1 MDSEV
6 EKLQKILGIDK
17 KSKIVFNK
25 TNFSP
30 EKIGVRPVFDRMFT
44 NANFRSEIARINNDI
59 KSSFTNLMK
68 IGVQKEEIP
77 VLSASLFNN
86 LMVTID
92 RGNLELLKDDTAPEF
107 TRKELRKISE
117 TQNKIYKI
125 LFKIEEDLIDE
136 QDTSIKN
143 KDSNFNEFKK
153 LLDLYKKNIEKRLKE
168 IEKNQGSGNGN
179 GNGNDDGSSILDT
192 ILNTALGLGGAGGA
206 SWLFRN
212 VWNRIKNRTKIKA
225 MKERISKAEKVAK
238 ERAKRAKEAEKAKK
252 EAERQAKKQKT
263 EEAKQRAEEAKRKAD
278 AEKAKKVKSDQH
290 LEDLKNKQKELKTG
304 KPQSSGSK
312 VKPKAPKPPKPPKGT
327 SGIRK
332 VFAKM
337 AEKLGPFLKTAGKVA
352 GTVFAAIEV
361 FFVLPKSI
369 YDFWEFSNEHYKHF
383 GPLERFVYSAT
394 AGLTQWTEDFFMSI
408 PDIGKMISEMLD
420 TLISNWEEIDESD
433 NAFTQAFKPLMTFS
447 LVAIKAVVEKL
458 LVDLVTGIV
467 KIFKKVTGA
476 KTGDACGLEAVSIL
490 RENWSVVAEFVSN
503 LMPNDTTYELL
514 MGENK
519 ILADLQRK
527 GIYTWNVVGHSTLNR
542 FQFKHEIAEKLTTSE
557 INEILKHNDVD
568 DSTKTLLEGAL
579 KYKEEHHITD
589 EKVQSNYNNEYLDE
603 LLERLRGK
611 DTFGTYWHDF
621 IDSVRFQ
628 TEAFVLAS
636 GFIGIKFN
644 RKTKQITHLKT
655 GLSNNFG
662 DRETPGWFR
671 NKTITETMFA
681 LLFEKFKSKANWLGL
696 SQIDSIDEYLYF
708 TVFGSLISVHNQK
721 KKETFLNYDPNEV
734 LCTQILGYIDS
745 DYGYHPDKVN
755 PKDIIVK
762 ALIDGGARKKFVTIS
777 NKNLIFDK
785 TLTSSNSET
794 KEISSSLVDG
804 VLKSSLP
811 SHLAMTQSSYTD
823 DSGNSNNYE
832 SNSLGSENIPSYVPG
847 IGLQAN
853 TQSLSST
860 DVPEIPTLNTPSY
873 TGTDYTSIEAIKKAK
888 IFQRNGKWF
897 SDNPF
902 IDAVI
907 QIESKRNANARPW
920 SRAKQKYLSSAAGL
934 FQFIESTGKT
944 FGLNTLQDRLD
955 PMKSFEA
962 FKNYVFSNINSLRKN
977 GIPVT
982 PANVYLC
989 HQQGAG
995 GFCKIYN
1002 FITGKARSVSSE
1014 LVNNMAGN
1022 THGHKFTSP
1031 QAWYTNWA
1039 NDIAKLMGSS
1049 ANIPSLSQVP
1059 SYVPGSG
1066 TESASFSA
1074 DSSSSAPDMSGFSA
1088 PYSPEGYKEHLAESS
1103 SAGSIPSYVPSSQGS
1118 ETNTGSIPSYVP
1130 SSQGSETGMG
1140 NPMLNAMRYAKKHAK
1155 KKSSGYCARYVAN
1168 ALEYAGIK
1176 FQRQPSA
1183 YMYHTNGILKKAGFG
1198 LVSTSM
1204 SGYSP
1209 QPGDVCV
1216 IGRFNNHKHGHICIY
1231 DGKNWIS
1238 DFVQRTPSP
1247 YRDGPGPL
1255 YFYRYGGPD
1264 VAIDTQMEN
1273 YDSSESWSPVETPP
1287 QDQQDVTSDFGLNI
1301 SKPSVMEGAT
1311 EGIFSFAIEECF

>member
-77 VLSASLFNN
+77 VLSASMFNN
-86 LMVTID
+86 LMITID

-179 GNGNDDGSSILDT
+179 GNDDGGSILDT
-192 ILNTALGLGGAGGA
+192 ILNMALGIGGAGGA
-206 SWLFRN
+206 SWMFRN
-212 VWNRIKNRTKIKA
+212 IWNRIKNRTKIKA

-252 EAERQAKKQKT
+252 EAEKQAKKQKT
-263 EEAKQRAEEAKRKAD
+263 EEAKQRAEEAKKKAD

-304 KPQSSGSK
+304 KPQSSGAE

-383 GPLERFVYSAT
+383 GPLERFVYSAI

-408 PDIGKMISEMLD
+408 PDLGKMISEMLD

-433 NAFTQAFKPLMTFS
+433 NAFTQAFKPVMTFG

-527 GIYTWNVVGHSTLNR
+527 GIYTWNVMGHSTLNR
-542 FQFKHEIAEKLTTSE
+542 FQFKHEIAEKLTTAE

-568 DSTKTLLEGAL
+568 DSTKTMLEGAL

-603 LLERLRGK
+603 LLEHLRGK
-611 DTFGTYWHDF
+611 DLFGTYWHDF

-628 TEAFVLAS
+628 TEAFVLSS

-644 RKTKQITHLKT
+644 RKSKQITHLKT

-696 SQIDSIDEYLYF
+696 SQIDTIDEYLYF

-721 KKETFLNYDPNEV
+721 RKETFLNYDPNEV

-762 ALIDGGARKKFVTIS
+762 ALIDGGSKKKFVTIS

-823 DSGNSNNYE
+823 DSGNTNNYG
-832 SNSLGSENIPSYVPG
+832 SNSLGSESIPSYVPG

-1074 DSSSSAPDMSGFSA
+1074 DSSSSGPDMSGFSA
-1088 PYSPEGYKEHLAESS
+1088 PYSPEGYSEHLAESS

-1118 ETNTGSIPSYVP
+1118 ETNTG
-1130 SSQGSETGMG
+1130 MG

-1155 KKSSGYCARYVAN
+1155 NESSGYCARYVAN

-1247 YRDGPGPL
+1247 YRDGPGPM

-1264 VAIDTQMEN
+1264 VAIDTSMEN
-1273 YDSSESWSPVETPP
+1273 YDSSESWSPVETPS
-1287 QDQQDVTSDFGLNI
+1287 QDQQDVPGDFGFN
-1301 SKPSVMEGAT
+1301 SPKPAVMEGAT

>member
-86 LMVTID
+86 LMITID

-153 LLDLYKKNIEKRLKE
+153 LLDLYKKDIDKRLKE

-179 GNGNDDGSSILDT
+179 GNDDGGSILDT

-206 SWLFRN
+206 SWMFRN
-212 VWNRIKNRTKIKA
+212 IWNRIKNRTKIKA

-337 AEKLGPFLKTAGKVA
+337 AKKLGPFLKTAGKVA

-383 GPLERFVYSAT
+383 GPLERFVYSAV

-433 NAFTQAFKPLMTFS
+433 NAFTQAFKPIMTFG
-447 LVAIKAVVEKL
+447 LVSIKAVVEKL
-458 LVDLVTGIV
+458 LVDFVTGIV
-467 KIFKKVTGA
+467 KTFKKVTGA

-490 RENWSVVAEFVSN
+490 REHWSDVASLVSN

-611 DTFGTYWHDF
+611 DLFGTYWHDF

-662 DRETPGWFR
+662 DKETPGWFR

-721 KKETFLNYDPNEV
+721 KKESFLNYDPNEV

-762 ALIDGGARKKFVTIS
+762 ALIDGGAKKKFVTIS

-823 DSGNSNNYE
+823 DSGNSNNYG
-832 SNSLGSENIPSYVPG
+832 SNSLGSESIPSYVPG
-847 IGLQAN
+847 IGLQAD

-920 SRAKQKYLSSAAGL
+920 SKAKQKYLSSAAGL

-1022 THGHKFTSP
+1022 THGHKYTSP

-1074 DSSSSAPDMSGFSA
+1074 DSSSSGPDMSGFSA
-1088 PYSPEGYKEHLAESS
+1088 PYSPEGYSEHLAESS

-1118 ETNTGSIPSYVP
+1118 ETNTG
-1130 SSQGSETGMG
+1130 MG

-1155 KKSSGYCARYVAN
+1155 TESSGYCARYVAN

-1264 VAIDTQMEN
+1264 VAIDTSMEN
-1273 YDSSESWSPVETPP
+1273 YDSSESWSPVETPS
-1287 QDQQDVTSDFGLNI
+1287 QTQQEVPGDFGLNI

>member
-77 VLSASLFNN
+77 VLSASMFNN
-86 LMVTID
+86 LMITID

-153 LLDLYKKNIEKRLKE
+153 LLDLYKKDFEKRLKNL
-168 IEKNQGSGNGN
+168 EKNQGKGNGN
-179 GNGNDDGSSILDT
+179 GDGDDDGGSILDT
-192 ILNTALGLGGAGGA
+192 ILNTALGLGGSGGA
-206 SWLFRN
+206 SWMFRN
-212 VWNRIKNRTKIKA
+212 IWNRIKNRTKIKA

-252 EAERQAKKQKT
+252 EAEKQAKKQKT
-263 EEAKQRAEEAKRKAD
+263 EEAKQRAEEAKKKAD

-312 VKPKAPKPPKPPKGT
+312 IKPKAPKAPKGT

-337 AEKLGPFLKTAGKVA
+337 AKKLGPFLRTVGKVA
-352 GTVFAAIEV
+352 GTVLAAIEV
-361 FFVLPKSI
+361 FFFLPKSI

-383 GPLERFVYSAT
+383 GTLERFVYSAV

-420 TLISNWEEIDESD
+420 TLISNWEEIDEGD
-433 NAFTQAFKPLMTFS
+433 NAFTQAFKPVMTFG

-458 LVDLVTGIV
+458 LVDLVTGVV

-490 RENWSVVAEFVSN
+490 REHWSDVASLVSN

-603 LLERLRGK
+603 LLEHLRGK
-611 DTFGTYWHDF
+611 DLFGTYWHDF

-628 TEAFVLAS
+628 TEAFVLSS

-696 SQIDSIDEYLYF
+696 SQIDTVDEYLYF

-721 KKETFLNYDPNEV
+721 RKETFLNYDPNEV

-832 SNSLGSENIPSYVPG
+832 SNSLGSESIPSYVPG

-920 SRAKQKYLSSAAGL
+920 SKAKQKYLSSAAGL
-934 FQFIESTGKT
+934 FHFIESTGKT
-944 FGLNTLQDRLD
+944 FGLRTLQDRLD

-1066 TESASFSA
+1066 TSESTNFNA
-1074 DSSSSAPDMSGFSA
+1074 DTSSSVPDMSGFSA
-1088 PYSPEGYKEHLAESS
+1088 PYSPEGYREHLAESS
-1103 SAGSIPSYVPSSQGS
+1103 NAGSIPSYVPSSQGS
-1118 ETNTGSIPSYVP
+1118 ETNTG
-1130 SSQGSETGMG
+1130 MG

-1155 KKSSGYCARYVAN
+1155 TESSGYCARYVAN

-1183 YMYHTNGILKKAGFG
+1183 YMYHSNGILKKAGFG

-1273 YDSSESWSPVETPP
+1273 YDSSESWSPVETPS
-1287 QDQQDVTSDFGLNI
+1287 QDQQDVISDFGLNI

>member
-1 MDSEV
+1 MDSEA
-6 EKLQKILGIDK
+6 EKLQKILGIDN

-107 TRKELRKISE
+107 TRKELKKISE

-153 LLDLYKKNIEKRLKE
+153 LLDLYKKDFDKRLKD
-168 IEKNQGSGNGN
+168 IEKNQGSGS
-179 GNGNDDGSSILDT
+179 GNGNDDDSSILDT
-192 ILNTALGLGGAGGA
+192 ILNMALGLGGSGGA
-206 SWLFRN
+206 SWMFRN
-212 VWNRIKNRTKIKA
+212 IWNRIKNRTQIKLT
-225 MKERISKAEKVAK
+225 KERISKAEKIAK

-252 EAERQAKKQKT
+252 EAEKQAKKQKT
-263 EEAKQRAEEAKRKAD
+263 EEAKRKAEEAKKKAD
-278 AEKAKKVKSDQH
+278 AEKAKKIKSDQH

-312 VKPKAPKPPKPPKGT
+312 VKPKAPKVPKGEG
-327 SGIRK
+327 GIRR
-332 VFAKM
+332 VFAKI
-337 AEKLGPFLKTAGKVA
+337 AKKLGPFLKTAGKVA
-352 GTVFAAIEV
+352 GTALAAIEV
-361 FFVLPKSI
+361 FFFLPKSI

-383 GPLERFVYSAT
+383 RILERFVYSAV

-420 TLISNWEEIDESD
+420 TLISNWEEIEEGD
-433 NAFTQAFKPLMTFS
+433 NAFMQAFKPVITFG
-447 LVAIKAVVEKL
+447 LVAIKAVIEKL
-458 LVDLVTGIV
+458 LVDLVTGVV
-467 KIFKKVTGA
+467 KIFKTVTGA

-490 RENWSVVAEFVSN
+490 RENWSVVASFVSN
-503 LMPNDTTYELL
+503 LTPNDTTYELL

-589 EKVQSNYNNEYLDE
+589 EKVQSNYNNEYLDG
-603 LLERLRGK
+603 LLEHLRGK
-611 DTFGTYWHDF
+611 DLFGTYWHDF

-644 RKTKQITHLKT
+644 RKSKQITHLKT

-671 NKTITETMFA
+671 NETMAETMFA

-696 SQIDSIDEYLYF
+696 SQIASIDEYLYF

-721 KKETFLNYDPNEV
+721 RKESFLNYDKNEV

-745 DYGYHPDKVN
+745 DYNFHPDKVN

-762 ALIDGGARKKFVTIS
+762 ALIDGGSKKKFVTIS

-794 KEISSSLVDG
+794 KELSSSLVDG

-823 DSGNSNNYE
+823 DSGNTKNYG
-832 SNSLGSENIPSYVPG
+832 SNSLGSESIPSYVPG

-873 TGTDYTSIEAIKKAK
+873 TGTDYTSIEAIKKAR
-888 IFQRNGKWF
+888 IFQRNGKWY

-907 QIESKRNANARPW
+907 QIESRRNANAK
-920 SRAKQKYLSSAAGL
+920 AKTSSASGL
-934 FQFIESTGKT
+934 FQFIKSTGEA
-944 FGLNTLQDRLD
+944 FGLRTLQDRLD

-1002 FITGKARSVSSE
+1002 FITGKGSSVSSN

-1022 THGHKFTSP
+1022 THGHRFTNP
-1031 QAWYTNWA
+1031 QAWYTHWA

-1059 SYVPGSG
+1059 SYVPGS
-1066 TESASFSA
+1066 TNFNV
-1074 DSSSSAPDMSGFSA
+1074 DSSSPSADIPEMTGYSAPSS
-1088 PYSPEGYKEHLAESS
+1088 EGYSVNT
-1103 SAGSIPSYVPSSQGS
+1103 GSTGNIPSYIPGSQGS
-1118 ETNTGSIPSYVP
+1118 QSSETNS
-1130 SSQGSETGMG
+1130 GMG
-1140 NPMLNAMRYAKKHAK
+1140 NPMLNAMRYARQHAK
-1155 KKSSGYCARYVAN
+1155 SKSSGYCARFVAN

-1183 YMYHTNGILKKAGFG
+1183 YMYHSNGILKKAGFG

-1216 IGRFNNHKHGHICIY
+1216 VGRFNNHKHGHICIY

-1238 DFVQRTPSP
+1238 DFIQRNPSP
-1247 YRDGPGPL
+1247 YSDGPGPL

-1273 YDSSESWSPVETPP
+1273 YDSSESWSPVETPS
-1287 QDQQDVTSDFGLNI
+1287 QTQQDVLSDFGLSI
-1301 SKPSVMEGAT
+1301 SKPSVMEGST

>member
-30 EKIGVRPVFDRMFT
+30 EKIGVKPVFDRMFT

-107 TRKELRKISE
+107 TRKELKKISE

-143 KDSNFNEFKK
+143 RDSNFNEFKK
-153 LLDLYKKNIEKRLKE
+153 LLDLYKKDFEKRLKDL
-168 IEKNQGSGNGN
+168 EKNQGK
-179 GNGNDDGSSILDT
+179 GNGNDDSSILDT
-192 ILNTALGLGGAGGA
+192 ILNMALGIGGAGGA
-206 SWLFRN
+206 SWMFRN
-212 VWNRIKNRTKIKA
+212 IWNRIKNRTQIKA
-225 MKERISKAEKVAK
+225 MKERISKAEKIAK
-238 ERAKRAKEAEKAKK
+238 ERAKRAK

-263 EEAKQRAEEAKRKAD
+263 EEAKQKAQEAKKKAD

-312 VKPKAPKPPKPPKGT
+312 IKPKAPKAPKGT

-337 AEKLGPFLKTAGKVA
+337 AKKLGPFLRTVGKVA
-352 GTVFAAIEV
+352 GTVLAAIEV
-361 FFVLPKSI
+361 FFFLPKSI
-369 YDFWEFSNEHYKHF
+369 YDFWGFSNEHYKHF
-383 GPLERFVYSAT
+383 GPLERFVYSAV

-420 TLISNWEEIDESD
+420 TLISHWEEIDEGDSS
-433 NAFTQAFKPLMTFS
+433 FIQAFKPIMTFG
-447 LVAIKAVVEKL
+447 LVSIKAVVEKL

-467 KIFKKVTGA
+467 KTFKKVTGA
-476 KTGDACGLEAVSIL
+476 KTGDACGLEAVNIL
-490 RENWSVVAEFVSN
+490 REHWSDVASLVSN
-503 LMPNDTTYELL
+503 LAPNDTTYELL
-514 MGENK
+514 LGENK
-519 ILADLQRK
+519 ILSDLQRK

-589 EKVQSNYNNEYLDE
+589 EKVQSNYNNEYLDD
-603 LLERLRGK
+603 LLEHLRGK
-611 DTFGTYWHDF
+611 DLFGTYWHDF

-662 DRETPGWFR
+662 DKETPGWFR

-762 ALIDGGARKKFVTIS
+762 ALIDGGAKKKFVTIS

-873 TGTDYTSIEAIKKAK
+873 TGTDYTSIEAIKKAR

-920 SRAKQKYLSSAAGL
+920 SKAKQKYLSSAAGL

-944 FGLNTLQDRLD
+944 FGLRTLQDRLD

-1066 TESASFSA
+1066 TENTSFNA
-1074 DSSSSAPDMSGFSA
+1074 DTSSSVPDMSGFSA
-1088 PYSPEGYKEHLAESS
+1088 PYSPEGYSEHLAESS

-1118 ETNTGSIPSYVP
+1118 ETNTG
-1130 SSQGSETGMG
+1130 MG

-1155 KKSSGYCARYVAN
+1155 TESSGYCARYVAN

-1247 YRDGPGPL
+1247 YRDGPGPM

-1264 VAIDTQMEN
+1264 VAIDTSMEN
-1273 YDSSESWSPVETPP
+1273 YDSSESWSPVETPS
-1287 QDQQDVTSDFGLNI
+1287 QDQQDVPGDFGFN
-1301 SKPSVMEGAT
+1301 SPKPSVMEGAT

>member
-77 VLSASLFNN
+77 VLSASMFNN
-86 LMVTID
+86 LMITID

-179 GNGNDDGSSILDT
+179 GNDDGGSILDT
-192 ILNTALGLGGAGGA
+192 ILNMALGIGGAGGA
-206 SWLFRN
+206 SWMFRN
-212 VWNRIKNRTKIKA
+212 IWNRIKNRTKIKA

-252 EAERQAKKQKT
+252 EAEKQAKKQKT
-263 EEAKQRAEEAKRKAD
+263 EEAKQRAEEAKKKAD

-312 VKPKAPKPPKPPKGT
+312 IKPKAPKAPKGT

-369 YDFWEFSNEHYKHF
+369 YDFWEFSNENYKHF
-383 GPLERFVYSAT
+383 GVLERFVYSAV

-408 PDIGKMISEMLD
+408 PDLGKMISEMLD

-433 NAFTQAFKPLMTFS
+433 NAFTQAFKPVMTFG

-527 GIYTWNVVGHSTLNR
+527 GIYTWNVMGHSTLNR
-542 FQFKHEIAEKLTTSE
+542 FQFKHEIAEKLTTAE

-568 DSTKTLLEGAL
+568 DSTKTMLEGAL

-603 LLERLRGK
+603 LLEHLRGK
-611 DTFGTYWHDF
+611 DLFGTYWHDF

-628 TEAFVLAS
+628 TEAFVLSS

-644 RKTKQITHLKT
+644 RKSKQITHLKT

-721 KKETFLNYDPNEV
+721 RKETFLNYDPNEV

-762 ALIDGGARKKFVTIS
+762 ALIDGGAKKKFVTIS

-832 SNSLGSENIPSYVPG
+832 SNSLGSESIPSYVPG

-920 SRAKQKYLSSAAGL
+920 SKAKQKYLSSAAGL

-944 FGLNTLQDRLD
+944 FGLRTLQDRLD

-1014 LVNNMAGN
+1014 LVDNMAGN
-1022 THGHKFTSP
+1022 THGHKYTSP

-1074 DSSSSAPDMSGFSA
+1074 DTSSSVPDMSGFSA
-1088 PYSPEGYKEHLAESS
+1088 PYSPEGYREHLAESS
-1103 SAGSIPSYVPSSQGS
+1103 SASNIPSYVPSSQGS
-1118 ETNTGSIPSYVP
+1118 ETN
-1130 SSQGSETGMG
+1130 TGMG

-1155 KKSSGYCARYVAN
+1155 TESSGYCARYVAN

-1247 YRDGPGPL
+1247 YRDGPGPM

-1273 YDSSESWSPVETPP
+1273 YDSSESWSPVETPS
-1287 QDQQDVTSDFGLNI
+1287 QDQQDVISDFGLNI

>member
-153 LLDLYKKNIEKRLKE
+153 LLDLYKKDFEKRLKE

-179 GNGNDDGSSILDT
+179 GNDDGGSILDT
-192 ILNTALGLGGAGGA
+192 ILNMALGLGGSGGA
-206 SWLFRN
+206 SWMFRN
-212 VWNRIKNRTKIKA
+212 IWNRIKNRTQIKA
-225 MKERISKAEKVAK
+225 MKEKISKAEKIAK

-263 EEAKQRAEEAKRKAD
+263 EEAKQRAEEAKKKAD

-312 VKPKAPKPPKPPKGT
+312 VKPKTPKPPKGE

-332 VFAKM
+332 IFAKI
-337 AEKLGPFLKTAGKVA
+337 AKKLGPFLKTAGKIA
-352 GTVFAAIEV
+352 GTALAAIEV
-361 FFVLPKSI
+361 FFFLPKNI
-369 YDFWEFSNEHYKHF
+369 YDFWEFSNEHYKQF
-383 GPLERFVYSAT
+383 GILERFVYSAV

-408 PDIGKMISEMLD
+408 PDLGKMISEMLD
-420 TLISNWEEIDESD
+420 TLISNWEEIDEGD
-433 NAFTQAFKPLMTFS
+433 NAFIQAFKPVMTFG

-467 KIFKKVTGA
+467 KAFKIVTGA

-589 EKVQSNYNNEYLDE
+589 EKVQSNYNNEYLDN
-603 LLERLRGK
+603 LLEHLRGK
-611 DTFGTYWHDF
+611 DLFGTYWHDF

-671 NKTITETMFA
+671 NETISETMFA

-696 SQIDSIDEYLYF
+696 SQIASIDEYLYF

-762 ALIDGGARKKFVTIS
+762 ALIDGGSKKRFVTIS

-832 SNSLGSENIPSYVPG
+832 SNSLGSEDSVPSYVPG
-847 IGLQAN
+847 FGLKAN

-934 FQFIESTGKT
+934 FQFIESTGEA
-944 FGLNTLQDRLD
+944 FGLRTLQDRLD

-995 GFCKIYN
+995 GFCRIYN

-1066 TESASFSA
+1066 TESTSFNA
-1074 DSSSSAPDMSGFSA
+1074 DTSGPVPDMSGFSA
-1088 PYSPEGYKEHLAESS
+1088 PYSPEGYREHLADTGSS
-1103 SAGSIPSYVPSSQGS
+1103 SSTS
-1118 ETNTGSIPSYVP
+1118 NIPSYVP

-1140 NPMLNAMRYAKKHAK
+1140 NPMLNAMRYARQHAK
-1155 KKSSGYCARYVAN
+1155 SKSSGYCARFVAN
-1168 ALEYAGIK
+1168 ALQYAGIK

-1183 YMYHTNGILKKAGFG
+1183 YMYHSNGILKKAGFG
-1198 LVSTSM
+1198 LVSTSL

-1216 IGRFNNHKHGHICIY
+1216 VGRFNNHKHGHICIY
-1231 DGKNWIS
+1231 DGRNWIS
-1238 DFVQRTPSP
+1238 DFVQRNPSP
-1247 YRDGPGPL
+1247 YSDGPGPL

-1264 VAIDTQMEN
+1264 VAIDTSMEN
-1273 YDSSESWSPVETPP
+1273 YDSSESWSPVETPS
-1287 QDQQDVTSDFGLNI
+1287 QDQQDVLGDFGLNI

>member
-153 LLDLYKKNIEKRLKE
+153 LLDLYKKDFDKRLKE

-179 GNGNDDGSSILDT
+179 GNDDGGSILDT
-192 ILNTALGLGGAGGA
+192 ILNTALGFGGAGGA
-206 SWLFRN
+206 SWMFRN
-212 VWNRIKNRTKIKA
+212 IWNRIKNRTKIKA

-263 EEAKQRAEEAKRKAD
+263 EEAKQRAEEAKKKAD

-312 VKPKAPKPPKPPKGT
+312 VKPKAPKAPKGT

-337 AEKLGPFLKTAGKVA
+337 AKKLGPFLKTAGKVA

-383 GPLERFVYSAT
+383 GILERFVYSAV

-420 TLISNWEEIDESD
+420 TLISNWEEIDEGD
-433 NAFTQAFKPLMTFS
+433 NAFIQAFKPVMTFG
-447 LVAIKAVVEKL
+447 LAAIKAVIEKL
-458 LVDLVTGIV
+458 LVDLVTGVV

-568 DSTKTLLEGAL
+568 DSTKTMLEGAL

-589 EKVQSNYNNEYLDE
+589 EKVQSNYNNEYLDD
-603 LLERLRGK
+603 LLEHLRGK
-611 DTFGTYWHDF
+611 DSFGTYWHDF

-721 KKETFLNYDPNEV
+721 RKETFLNYDPNEV

-762 ALIDGGARKKFVTIS
+762 ALIDGGAKKKFVTIS

-823 DSGNSNNYE
+823 DSGNSNNYG

-847 IGLQAN
+847 FGLQAN
-853 TQSLSST
+853 TQSLSGT

-873 TGTDYTSIEAIKKAK
+873 SGTDYTSIEAIKKAK

-907 QIESKRNANARPW
+907 QIESKRNANAK
-920 SRAKQKYLSSAAGL
+920 AKTSSASGL

-944 FGLNTLQDRLD
+944 FGLRTLQDRLD

-977 GIPVT
+977 GVPVT

-1002 FITGKARSVSSE
+1002 FITGKAKSVSQK
-1014 LVNNMAGN
+1014 LIGTMAGN

-1039 NDIAKLMGSS
+1039 NDIAKLMGTS

-1066 TESASFSA
+1066 TSESTNFSA
-1074 DSSSSAPDMSGFSA
+1074 DTSSSNVPDMSGFSA
-1088 PYSPEGYKEHLAESS
+1088 PSTEGYSVNTG

-1118 ETNTGSIPSYVP
+1118 ETNSGI
-1130 SSQGSETGMG
+1130 G
-1140 NPMLNAMRYAKKHAK
+1140 NPMLNAMRYARKHAK
-1155 KKSSGYCARYVAN
+1155 TKSSGYCARYVAN

-1264 VAIDTQMEN
+1264 VAIDTSMEN
-1273 YDSSESWSPVETPP
+1273 YDSSESWSPVETPS
-1287 QDQQDVTSDFGLNI
+1287 QTQQDVISDFGLDI

-1311 EGIFSFAIEECF
+1311 EGIFSFAIEECL

>member
-77 VLSASLFNN
+77 VLSASMFNN

-153 LLDLYKKNIEKRLKE
+153 LLDLYKKDFEKRLKE
-168 IEKNQGSGNGN
+168 IEKNQGNGSGNG
-179 GNGNDDGSSILDT
+179 DDDDSSILDT
-192 ILNTALGLGGAGGA
+192 ILNMALGLGGSGGA
-206 SWLFRN
+206 SWMFRN
-212 VWNRIKNRTKIKA
+212 IWNRIKNRTQIKA

-252 EAERQAKKQKT
+252 EAEKEAKKQKT
-263 EEAKQRAEEAKRKAD
+263 EEAKRKAEEARKKAD
-278 AEKAKKVKSDQH
+278 AEKAKKVKADQH
-290 LEDLKNKQKELKTG
+290 LEDLKNKQTELKTG

-312 VKPKAPKPPKPPKGT
+312 VRPKAPKPPKGE

-332 VFAKM
+332 IFAKI
-337 AEKLGPFLKTAGKVA
+337 AKKLGPFLKTAGKVA
-352 GTVFAAIEV
+352 GTALAAIEV
-361 FFVLPKSI
+361 FFFLPKNI
-369 YDFWEFSNEHYKHF
+369 YDFWEFSNEHYKQF
-383 GPLERFVYSAT
+383 GILERFVYSVIS
-394 AGLTQWTEDFFMSI
+394 GLTQWTEDFFMSI
-408 PDIGKMISEMLD
+408 PDLGKMIGEMLD
-420 TLISNWEEIDESD
+420 TLISNWEDVSAD
-433 NAFTQAFKPLMTFS
+433 NAFIQAFKPVITFG

-458 LVDLVTGIV
+458 LVDLVTGVV

-490 RENWSVVAEFVSN
+490 RENWSVVASFVSN
-503 LMPNDTTYELL
+503 LTPNDTTYELL

-589 EKVQSNYNNEYLDE
+589 EKVQSNYNNEYLDN
-603 LLERLRGK
+603 LLEHLRGK
-611 DTFGTYWHDF
+611 DLFGTYWHDF

-628 TEAFVLAS
+628 TEAFVLSS

-662 DRETPGWFR
+662 DRDTPGWFR
-671 NKTITETMFA
+671 NETISETMFA

-696 SQIDSIDEYLYF
+696 SQIASIDEYLYF

-721 KKETFLNYDPNEV
+721 RKETFLNYDPNEV

-762 ALIDGGARKKFVTIS
+762 ALIDSGAKKKFVTIS

-823 DSGNSNNYE
+823 DSGNTKTFE
-832 SNSLGSENIPSYVPG
+832 SNSLGSESIPSYVPG

-873 TGTDYTSIEAIKKAK
+873 TGTDYTSIEAIKSAR

-907 QIESKRNANARPW
+907 QIESMRNA
-920 SRAKQKYLSSAAGL
+920 RAKAKTSSASGL
-934 FQFIESTGKT
+934 FQFTTGTAKDYHLKNP
-944 FGLNTLQDRLD
+944 FD
-955 PMKSFEA
+955 PYQSLEA

-977 GIPVT
+977 GVPVT

-995 GFCKIYN
+995 GFCRIYN
-1002 FITGKARSVSSE
+1002 FITGKGGSVSSK
-1014 LVNNMAGN
+1014 LINNMAGN

-1059 SYVPGSG
+1059 SYVPG
-1066 TESASFSA
+1066 TENTASFSA
-1074 DSSSSAPDMSGFSA
+1074 DMSGTSV
-1088 PYSPEGYKEHLAESS
+1088 PYSPEGYKEHLADTG
-1103 SAGSIPSYVPSSQGS
+1103 SASNIPSYVPNSQS
-1118 ETNTGSIPSYVP
+1118 
-1130 SSQGSETGMG
+1130 SETGMG
-1140 NPMLNAMRYAKKHAK
+1140 NPMLNAMTFARQHAK

-1183 YMYHTNGILKKAGFG
+1183 YMYHSNGILKKAGFG

-1216 IGRFNNHKHGHICIY
+1216 VGRFNNHKHGHICIY
-1231 DGKNWIS
+1231 DGRNWIS

-1247 YRDGPGPL
+1247 YSDGPGPL

-1273 YDSSESWSPVETPP
+1273 YDSSESWSPVETPS
-1287 QDQQDVTSDFGLNI
+1287 QDQQDVISDFGLNI

>member
-77 VLSASLFNN
+77 VLSASMFNN
-86 LMVTID
+86 LMITID

-179 GNGNDDGSSILDT
+179 GNDDGGSILDT
-192 ILNTALGLGGAGGA
+192 ILNTALSLGGAGGA
-206 SWLFRN
+206 SWMFRN
-212 VWNRIKNRTKIKA
+212 IWNRIKNRKQIKA

-263 EEAKQRAEEAKRKAD
+263 EEAKQRAEEAKKKAD

-312 VKPKAPKPPKPPKGT
+312 IKPKAPKAPKGT

-383 GPLERFVYSAT
+383 GPLERFVYSAI

-408 PDIGKMISEMLD
+408 PDLGKMISEMLD

-542 FQFKHEIAEKLTTSE
+542 FQFKHEIAEKLTTAE

-568 DSTKTLLEGAL
+568 DSTKTMLEGAL

-603 LLERLRGK
+603 LLEHLRGK
-611 DTFGTYWHDF
+611 DLFGTYWHDF

-628 TEAFVLAS
+628 TEAFVLSS

-644 RKTKQITHLKT
+644 RKSKQITHLKT

-696 SQIDSIDEYLYF
+696 SQIDTIDEYLYF

-721 KKETFLNYDPNEV
+721 RKETFLNYDPNEV

-762 ALIDGGARKKFVTIS
+762 ALIDGGSKKKFVTIS

-785 TLTSSNSET
+785 TLTSRNSET

-823 DSGNSNNYE
+823 DSGNTNNYG
-832 SNSLGSENIPSYVPG
+832 SNSLGSESIPSYVPG

-1066 TESASFSA
+1066 TSESTNFNA
-1074 DSSSSAPDMSGFSA
+1074 DTSSSVPDMSGFSA
-1088 PYSPEGYKEHLAESS
+1088 PYSPEGYREHLAESS

-1118 ETNTGSIPSYVP
+1118 ETNTG
-1130 SSQGSETGMG
+1130 MG

-1155 KKSSGYCARYVAN
+1155 TESSGYCARYVAN

-1247 YRDGPGPL
+1247 YRDGPGPM

-1264 VAIDTQMEN
+1264 VAIDTSMEN
-1273 YDSSESWSPVETPP
+1273 YDSSESWSPVETPS
-1287 QDQQDVTSDFGLNI
+1287 QDQQDVPGDFGFN
-1301 SKPSVMEGAT
+1301 SPKPAVMEGAT

>member
-6 EKLQKILGIDK
+6 EKLQKILGIDN
-17 KSKIVFNK
+17 KSKIVFKK

-30 EKIGVRPVFDRMFT
+30 EKIGVKPVFDRMFT

-153 LLDLYKKNIEKRLKE
+153 LLDLYKKDFDKRLKE
-168 IEKNQGSGNGN
+168 IEKNQGSGG
-179 GNGNDDGSSILDT
+179 GSGTGDDSSILDT
-192 ILNTALGLGGAGGA
+192 ILNMALGLGGSGGA
-206 SWLFRN
+206 SWMFRN
-212 VWNRIKNRTKIKA
+212 IWNRIKNRTQIKA
-225 MKERISKAEKVAK
+225 MKERISKAENIAK
-238 ERAKRAKEAEKAKK
+238 ERAKRAKDAEKAKK
-252 EAERQAKKQKT
+252 EAEKQAKKQKT
-263 EEAKQRAEEAKRKAD
+263 EEAKKKAEEAKKKAD

-312 VKPKAPKPPKPPKGT
+312 VNPKAPKVPKEAK
-327 SGIRK
+327 GIRK
-332 VFAKM
+332 VFAKI
-337 AEKLGPFLKTAGKVA
+337 AKKLGPFLKTAGKVA

-361 FFVLPKSI
+361 FFFLPKNI
-369 YDFWEFSNEHYKHF
+369 YDFWNFSNEHYKHF
-383 GPLERFVYSAT
+383 GILERFVYSAI

-420 TLISNWEEIDESD
+420 TLISNWEEIDEGD
-433 NAFTQAFKPLMTFS
+433 NAFIQAFKPVMTFG
-447 LVAIKAVVEKL
+447 LVAIKEVVEKL

-467 KIFKKVTGA
+467 NVFKIVTGA
-476 KTGDACGLEAVSIL
+476 KTGDACGIEAVNIL
-490 RENWSVVAEFVSN
+490 RAHWADVASFVSN
-503 LMPNDTTYELL
+503 LTPNDTTYELI
-514 MGENK
+514 MGENR

-579 KYKEEHHITD
+579 KYKEEHNITD
-589 EKVQSNYNNEYLDE
+589 EKVQSNYNNEYLDN
-603 LLERLRGK
+603 LLEHLRGK
-611 DTFGTYWHDF
+611 DLFGTYWHDF

-628 TEAFVLAS
+628 TEAFVLSS

-644 RKTKQITHLKT
+644 RKSKQITHLKT

-671 NKTITETMFA
+671 SGTISETMFA

-696 SQIDSIDEYLYF
+696 SQIASIDEYLYF

-721 KKETFLNYDPNEV
+721 RNETFLNYDKNEV

-745 DYGYHPDKVN
+745 DYNFHPDKVN

-762 ALIDGGARKKFVTIS
+762 ALIEGGTKKKFVTIS

-785 TLTSSNSET
+785 TLTSRNPET

-804 VLKSSLP
+804 VLKSSIP

-823 DSGNSNNYE
+823 DSGTTKNYG
-832 SNSLGSENIPSYVPG
+832 SDSFGSEGSVSSYVPG
-847 IGLQAN
+847 FGLKAN
-853 TQSLSST
+853 TQSLSGT
-860 DVPEIPTLNTPSY
+860 DVPEIPTLNTPY
-873 TGTDYTSIEAIKKAK
+873 TGTDYTSIEAIKKAR
-888 IFQRNGKWF
+888 IFQRNGKWY

-907 QIESKRNANARPW
+907 QIESMRNANAR
-920 SRAKQKYLSSAAGL
+920 AKSSSASGL

-944 FGLNTLQDRLD
+944 FGLRTLQDRLD

-962 FKNYVFSNINSLRKN
+962 FKNYVFSNINVLRKN

-989 HQQGAG
+989 HQQGSG

-1002 FITGKARSVSSE
+1002 YITGKAKSISSG
-1014 LVNNMAGN
+1014 LVDTMAGN

-1039 NDIAKLMGSS
+1039 NDISKLMGTS

-1059 SYVPGSG
+1059 SYASGSG
-1066 TESASFSA
+1066 TSESASFSA
-1074 DSSSSAPDMSGFSA
+1074 DSSSSVPDMSGFSA
-1088 PYSPEGYKEHLAESS
+1088 PYSPEGYREHLVDT
-1103 SAGSIPSYVPSSQGS
+1103 GSTGNIPPYIPGSQSS
-1118 ETNTGSIPSYVP
+1118 ETNS
-1130 SSQGSETGMG
+1130 GMG
-1140 NPMLNAMRYAKKHAK
+1140 NPMLNAMRYARKHAK
-1155 KKSSGYCARYVAN
+1155 SKSSGYCARFVAN

-1176 FQRQPSA
+1176 FQRQGSA
-1183 YMYHTNGILKKAGFG
+1183 YMYHSNGILKKAGFG

-1216 IGRFNNHKHGHICIY
+1216 VGRFNNHTHGHICIY
-1231 DGKNWIS
+1231 DGRNWIS
-1238 DFVQRTPSP
+1238 DFVQRNPSP
-1247 YRDGPGPL
+1247 YSDGPGPL

-1264 VAIDTQMEN
+1264 VAIDTSMEN
-1273 YDSSESWSPVETPP
+1273 YDSSESWSPVEIPP
-1287 QDQQDVTSDFGLNI
+1287 QPQEESLSDFGLDI

-1311 EGIFSFAIEECF
+1311 EGIFSFAIEECL

>member
-30 EKIGVRPVFDRMFT
+30 EKIGVKPVFDRMFT

-153 LLDLYKKNIEKRLKE
+153 LLDLYKKDFEKRLKE
-168 IEKNQGSGNGN
+168 IERNQGSGNGN
-179 GNGNDDGSSILDT
+179 GNGNDDGSILDT
-192 ILNTALGLGGAGGA
+192 ILNIALGLGGSGGA
-206 SWLFRN
+206 SWMFRN
-212 VWNRIKNRTKIKA
+212 VWNRIKNRTQIKA
-225 MKERISKAEKVAK
+225 MKEKISKAEKIAK

-263 EEAKQRAEEAKRKAD
+263 EEAKKKAEEAKKKAD

-312 VKPKAPKPPKPPKGT
+312 VKPKAPKPPKGE

-332 VFAKM
+332 IFAKI
-337 AEKLGPFLKTAGKVA
+337 AKKLGPFLKTAGKLA
-352 GTVFAAIEV
+352 GTALAAIEV
-361 FFVLPKSI
+361 FFFLPKNI
-369 YDFWEFSNEHYKHF
+369 YDFWGFSNEHYKQF
-383 GPLERFVYSAT
+383 GILERFVYSVV

-408 PDIGKMISEMLD
+408 PDLGKMISELLD
-420 TLISNWEEIDESD
+420 TLISNWEEIDDGD
-433 NAFTQAFKPLMTFS
+433 NAFIQAFKPVMTFG

-467 KIFKKVTGA
+467 KAFKIVTGA
-476 KTGDACGLEAVSIL
+476 KTGDACGLEAVNIL
-490 RENWSVVAEFVSN
+490 RAHWSDVASFVSN
-503 LMPNDTTYELL
+503 LVPNDTTWELL

-557 INEILKHNDVD
+557 INEILKHDDVD

-589 EKVQSNYNNEYLDE
+589 EKVQSNYNNEYLDN

-611 DTFGTYWHDF
+611 DLFGTYWHDF

-628 TEAFVLAS
+628 TEAFVLSS

-655 GLSNNFG
+655 GTNNFG
-662 DRETPGWFR
+662 GRETPGWFR
-671 NKTITETMFA
+671 NETISETMFA

-696 SQIDSIDEYLYF
+696 SQIASIDEYLYF

-762 ALIDGGARKKFVTIS
+762 ALIDGGTKKKFVTIS

-823 DSGNSNNYE
+823 DSGNSNNYG

-873 TGTDYTSIEAIKKAK
+873 TGTDYTSIEAIKKAR
-888 IFQRNGKWF
+888 IFQRNGKWY

-907 QIESKRNANARPW
+907 QIESRRNANAK
-920 SRAKQKYLSSAAGL
+920 AKTSSASGL
-934 FQFIESTGKT
+934 FQFIRSTGEA
-944 FGLNTLQDRLD
+944 FGLRTLQDRLD

-977 GIPVT
+977 GIPVN
-982 PANVYLC
+982 PVNVYLC
-989 HQQGAG
+989 HQQGSG

-1002 FITGKARSVSSE
+1002 FITGKAKSVSQN
-1014 LVNNMAGN
+1014 LIGTMAGN

-1066 TESASFSA
+1066 TESTSFNA
-1074 DSSSSAPDMSGFSA
+1074 DTSSSAPDMSGFSA
-1088 PYSPEGYKEHLAESS
+1088 PYSPEGYSEHLAESS
-1103 SAGSIPSYVPSSQGS
+1103 SA
-1118 ETNTGSIPSYVP
+1118 GSIPSYVP

-1140 NPMLNAMRYAKKHAK
+1140 NPMLNAMRFARQHAK
-1155 KKSSGYCARYVAN
+1155 SKSSGYCARFVAN
-1168 ALEYAGIK
+1168 ALQYAGIK

-1198 LVSTSM
+1198 LVSTSL

-1216 IGRFNNHKHGHICIY
+1216 VGRFNNHKHGHICIY
-1231 DGKNWIS
+1231 DGRNWIS
-1238 DFVQRTPSP
+1238 DFVQRNPSP
-1247 YRDGPGPL
+1247 YSDGPGPL

-1273 YDSSESWSPVETPP
+1273 YDSSESWSPVETPS
-1287 QDQQDVTSDFGLNI
+1287 QTQQDVISDFGLNA

>member
-68 IGVQKEEIP
+68 IGVQKDEIP

-153 LLDLYKKNIEKRLKE
+153 LLDLYKKDFEKRLKDL
-168 IEKNQGSGNGN
+168 EKTQGKGNGD
-179 GNGNDDGSSILDT
+179 GDDGGSILDT
-192 ILNTALGLGGAGGA
+192 ILNMALGIGGAGGA
-206 SWLFRN
+206 SWMFRN
-212 VWNRIKNRTKIKA
+212 VWNRIKNRTQIKA
-225 MKERISKAEKVAK
+225 MKERISKAEKIAK
-238 ERAKRAKEAEKAKK
+238 ERAKRVKEAEKAKK

-263 EEAKQRAEEAKRKAD
+263 EEAKQKAQEAKKKAD
-278 AEKAKKVKSDQH
+278 AEKAKKVKSDAH

-312 VKPKAPKPPKPPKGT
+312 IKPKAPKVPKGT

-337 AEKLGPFLKTAGKVA
+337 AKKLGPFLRTAGKVA
-352 GTVFAAIEV
+352 GTVLAAIEV
-361 FFVLPKSI
+361 FFFLPKSI
-369 YDFWEFSNEHYKHF
+369 YDFWGFSNEHYKHF
-383 GPLERFVYSAT
+383 GILERFVYSAV

-420 TLISNWEEIDESD
+420 TLISHWEEIDEGDSS
-433 NAFTQAFKPLMTFS
+433 FVQAFKPIMTFG
-447 LVAIKAVVEKL
+447 LVSIKAVVEKL

-467 KIFKKVTGA
+467 KTFKKVTGA
-476 KTGDACGLEAVSIL
+476 KTGDACGLEAVNIL
-490 RENWSVVAEFVSN
+490 REHWSDVASLVSN
-503 LMPNDTTYELL
+503 LTPNDTTYELL
-514 MGENK
+514 LGENK
-519 ILADLQRK
+519 ILSDLQRK

-557 INEILKHNDVD
+557 INEILKHNDID

-603 LLERLRGK
+603 LLEHLRGK
-611 DTFGTYWHDF
+611 DLFGTYWHDF

-628 TEAFVLAS
+628 TEAFVLSS

-696 SQIDSIDEYLYF
+696 SQIDTIDEYLYF

-721 KKETFLNYDPNEV
+721 RKETFLNYDPNEV

-762 ALIDGGARKKFVTIS
+762 ALVEGGSKKKFVTIS

-785 TLTSSNSET
+785 TLTSRNSET

-823 DSGNSNNYE
+823 DSGNTKTFG
-832 SNSLGSENIPSYVPG
+832 SNSLGNESIPSYVPG
-847 IGLQAN
+847 FELQAN
-853 TQSLSST
+853 TQSLNGSS
-860 DVPEIPTLNTPSY
+860 DIPEIPTLNTPY
-873 TGTDYTSIEAIKKAK
+873 TGTDYTSIEAIKKAR

-907 QIESKRNANARPW
+907 QIESMRNANAR
-920 SRAKQKYLSSAAGL
+920 AKTSSASGL

-944 FGLNTLQDRLD
+944 FGLRTLQDRLD

-977 GIPVT
+977 GVPVN
-982 PANVYLC
+982 PVNVYLC

-1002 FITGKARSVSSE
+1002 YITGKTGSVSSK

-1039 NDIAKLMGSS
+1039 NDFAKLMGTSV
-1049 ANIPSLSQVP
+1049 NIPSLSQVP

-1066 TESASFSA
+1066 ASENTASFNA
-1074 DSSSSAPDMSGFSA
+1074 DTSSSVPDMSGFSA
-1088 PYSPEGYKEHLAESS
+1088 PYSPEGYREHLAD
-1103 SAGSIPSYVPSSQGS
+1103 
-1118 ETNTGSIPSYVP
+1118 TGSASSTSNIPSYVP

-1140 NPMLNAMRYAKKHAK
+1140 NPMLNAMRYSRKHAK
-1155 KKSSGYCARYVAN
+1155 SKSSGYCARFVAN

-1183 YMYHTNGILKKAGFG
+1183 YMYHSNGILKKAGFG

-1238 DFVQRTPSP
+1238 DFIQRNPSP
-1247 YRDGPGPL
+1247 YSDGPGPL

-1273 YDSSESWSPVETPP
+1273 YDSSESWSPVETPS
-1287 QDQQDVTSDFGLNI
+1287 QDQQDVLSDFGLNI
-1301 SKPSVMEGAT
+1301 SKPSVMEGST

>member
-6 EKLQKILGIDK
+6 KKLQKILGIDK

-107 TRKELRKISE
+107 TRKELKKISE

-153 LLDLYKKNIEKRLKE
+153 LLDLYKKDFEKRLKE

-179 GNGNDDGSSILDT
+179 GDDSSILDT
-192 ILNTALGLGGAGGA
+192 ILNIALGLGGSGGA
-206 SWLFRN
+206 SWMFRN
-212 VWNRIKNRTKIKA
+212 IWNRIKNRTQIKA
-225 MKERISKAEKVAK
+225 MKEKISKAEKIAK
-238 ERAKRAKEAEKAKK
+238 ERAKRVKEAQK
-252 EAERQAKKQKT
+252 EAKAQKT
-263 EEAKQRAEEAKRKAD
+263 QEAKNRVE

-290 LEDLKNKQKELKTG
+290 LKDLKNKQKELKTG

-312 VKPKAPKPPKPPKGT
+312 VKPKAPKPPKGE

-332 VFAKM
+332 IFAKI
-337 AEKLGPFLKTAGKVA
+337 AKKLGPFLKTAGKVA
-352 GTVFAAIEV
+352 GTALAAIEV
-361 FFVLPKSI
+361 FFFLPKNI

-383 GPLERFVYSAT
+383 GILERFVYSVIS
-394 AGLTQWTEDFFMSI
+394 GLTQWTEDFFMSI
-408 PDIGKMISEMLD
+408 PDLGKMISEMLD
-420 TLISNWEEIDESD
+420 TLISNWEGVSTD
-433 NAFTQAFKPLMTFS
+433 NAFMQAFKPVITFG
-447 LVAIKAVVEKL
+447 LVAIKAVIDKL
-458 LVDLVTGIV
+458 LVDLVTGVV

-490 RENWSVVAEFVSN
+490 RENWSVVASFVSN
-503 LMPNDTTYELL
+503 LTPNDTTYELL

-589 EKVQSNYNNEYLDE
+589 EKVQSNYNNEYLDK
-603 LLERLRGK
+603 LLEHLRGK
-611 DTFGTYWHDF
+611 DLFGTYWHDF

-671 NKTITETMFA
+671 SGTISETMFA

-696 SQIDSIDEYLYF
+696 SQIASIDEYLYF

-721 KKETFLNYDPNEV
+721 RKESFLNYDKNEV

-762 ALIDGGARKKFVTIS
+762 ALIDGGSKKKFVTIS

-785 TLTSSNSET
+785 TLTSRNPET
-794 KEISSSLVDG
+794 KDISSSLVDG

-823 DSGNSNNYE
+823 DSGNSNNYG
-832 SNSLGSENIPSYVPG
+832 SNSLGSESIPSYAPG
-847 IGLQAN
+847 FGLQAN

-860 DVPEIPTLNTPSY
+860 DVPEIPTLNTPY
-873 TGTDYTSIEAIKKAK
+873 TGTDYTSIEAIKSAR
-888 IFQRNGKWF
+888 IFQKNGKWY

-907 QIESKRNANARPW
+907 QIESRRNANAR
-920 SRAKQKYLSSAAGL
+920 AKTSSASGL

-944 FGLNTLQDRLD
+944 FGLRTLQDRLD

-982 PANVYLC
+982 PVNMYLC

-1002 FITGKARSVSSE
+1002 YITGKTGTVSPS

-1022 THGHKFTSP
+1022 THGHGFTNP
-1031 QAWYTNWA
+1031 QDWYTNWA
-1039 NDIAKLMGSS
+1039 NDFSKLMGVSL
-1049 ANIPSLSQVP
+1049 NLPSLRSYNETELSGTDSYIQTPYSFEGYKSLNTVTQSSSSVP
-1059 SYVPGSG
+1059 SYVPG
-1066 TESASFSA
+1066 
-1074 DSSSSAPDMSGFSA
+1074 D
-1088 PYSPEGYKEHLAESS
+1088 
-1103 SAGSIPSYVPSSQGS
+1103 VGS
-1118 ETNTGSIPSYVP
+1118 ET
-1130 SSQGSETGMG
+1130 EMG
-1140 NPMLNAMRYAKKHAK
+1140 NPMLNAMRFARKHAK
-1155 KKSSGYCARYVAN
+1155 TESSGYCARFVAN

-1183 YMYHTNGILKKAGFG
+1183 YMYHSNGILKKAGFG
-1198 LVSTSM
+1198 LVSTSL
-1204 SGYSP
+1204 SGYNP

-1216 IGRFNNHKHGHICIY
+1216 VGRFNNHKHGHICIY
-1231 DGKNWIS
+1231 DGRNWIS
-1238 DFVQRTPSP
+1238 DFIQRNPSP
-1247 YRDGPGPL
+1247 YSDGPGPL

-1264 VAIDTQMEN
+1264 VAIDTSMEN
-1273 YDSSESWSPVETPP
+1273 YDSSETWSPVETPS
-1287 QDQQDVTSDFGLNI
+1287 QTQQDVPGDFGLNT

>member
-30 EKIGVRPVFDRMFT
+30 EKIGVKPVFDRMFT

-68 IGVQKEEIP
+68 IGVQKDEIP

-153 LLDLYKKNIEKRLKE
+153 LLDLYKKDFEKRLKDL
-168 IEKNQGSGNGN
+168 EKTQGK
-179 GNGNDDGSSILDT
+179 GNGNDDGSILDT
-192 ILNTALGLGGAGGA
+192 ILNMALGIGGAGGA
-206 SWLFRN
+206 SWMFRN
-212 VWNRIKNRTKIKA
+212 VWNRIKNRTQIKA
-225 MKERISKAEKVAK
+225 MKERISKAEKIAK

-263 EEAKQRAEEAKRKAD
+263 EEAKQKAQEAKKKAD

-312 VKPKAPKPPKPPKGT
+312 IKPKAPKAPKGT

-337 AEKLGPFLKTAGKVA
+337 AKKLGPFLRTVGKVA
-352 GTVFAAIEV
+352 GTVLAAIEV
-361 FFVLPKSI
+361 FFFLPKSI
-369 YDFWEFSNEHYKHF
+369 YDFWGFSNEHYKHF
-383 GPLERFVYSAT
+383 GILERFVYSAV

-420 TLISNWEEIDESD
+420 TLISHWEEIDEGDSS
-433 NAFTQAFKPLMTFS
+433 FIQAFKPIMTFG
-447 LVAIKAVVEKL
+447 LVSIKAVVEKL

-467 KIFKKVTGA
+467 KTFKKVTGA
-476 KTGDACGLEAVSIL
+476 KTGDACGLEAVNIL
-490 RENWSVVAEFVSN
+490 REHWSDVASLVSN
-503 LMPNDTTYELL
+503 LAPNDTTYELL
-514 MGENK
+514 LGENK
-519 ILADLQRK
+519 ILSDLQRK

-557 INEILKHNDVD
+557 INEILKHNDID

-603 LLERLRGK
+603 LLEHLRGK
-611 DTFGTYWHDF
+611 DLFGTYWHDF

-628 TEAFVLAS
+628 TEAFVLSS

-644 RKTKQITHLKT
+644 RKSKQITHLKT

-696 SQIDSIDEYLYF
+696 SQIDTIDEYLYF

-721 KKETFLNYDPNEV
+721 RKETFLNYDPNEV

-762 ALIDGGARKKFVTIS
+762 ALVEGGSKKKFVTIS

-785 TLTSSNSET
+785 TLTSRNSET

-823 DSGNSNNYE
+823 DSGNTKTFG
-832 SNSLGSENIPSYVPG
+832 SNSLGSESIPSYVPG
-847 IGLQAN
+847 FELQAN
-853 TQSLSST
+853 TQSLSGSS
-860 DVPEIPTLNTPSY
+860 DIPEIPTLNTPSY
-873 TGTDYTSIEAIKKAK
+873 TGTDYTSIEAIKKAR

-907 QIESKRNANARPW
+907 QIESKRNANAR
-920 SRAKQKYLSSAAGL
+920 AKTSSASGL

-944 FGLNTLQDRLD
+944 FGLRTLQDRLD

-962 FKNYVFSNINSLRKN
+962 FKNYVFSNISSLRKN
-977 GIPVT
+977 GVPVN
-982 PANVYLC
+982 PVNVYLC

-1002 FITGKARSVSSE
+1002 FITGKTGSVSSK

-1039 NDIAKLMGSS
+1039 NDFAKLMGISV
-1049 ANIPSLSQVP
+1049 NIPSLSQVP

-1066 TESASFSA
+1066 ASENTASFNA
-1074 DSSSSAPDMSGFSA
+1074 DTSSSVPDMSGFSV
-1088 PYSPEGYKEHLAESS
+1088 PYSPEGYREYLAD
-1103 SAGSIPSYVPSSQGS
+1103 
-1118 ETNTGSIPSYVP
+1118 TGSASSTSNVPSYVP

-1140 NPMLNAMRYAKKHAK
+1140 NPMLNAMRYARQHAK
-1155 KKSSGYCARYVAN
+1155 SKSSGYCARFVAN

-1183 YMYHTNGILKKAGFG
+1183 YMYHSNGILKKAGFG

-1231 DGKNWIS
+1231 DGRNWIS
-1238 DFVQRTPSP
+1238 DFVQRNPSP
-1247 YRDGPGPL
+1247 YSDGPGPL

-1287 QDQQDVTSDFGLNI
+1287 QNQQDVLSDFGLNI
-1301 SKPSVMEGAT
+1301 SKPSVMEGST

>member
-17 KSKIVFNK
+17 KSKIVFK
-25 TNFSP
+25 KANFSP
-30 EKIGVRPVFDRMFT
+30 EKIGVKPVFDRMFT

-107 TRKELRKISE
+107 TRKELKKISE

-153 LLDLYKKNIEKRLKE
+153 LLDLYKKDFEKRLKE

-179 GNGNDDGSSILDT
+179 GNDDGGSILDT
-192 ILNTALGLGGAGGA
+192 ILNMALGLGGSGGA
-206 SWLFRN
+206 SWMFRN
-212 VWNRIKNRTKIKA
+212 IWNRIKNRTQIKA
-225 MKERISKAEKVAK
+225 MKEKISKAEKIAK
-238 ERAKRAKEAEKAKK
+238 ERAKRVKEAQK
-252 EAERQAKKQKT
+252 EAKKQKT
-263 EEAKQRAEEAKRKAD
+263 QEAKNRVE

-312 VKPKAPKPPKPPKGT
+312 VRPKAPKSPKGT
-327 SGIRK
+327 SKLRK
-332 VFAKM
+332 IFAKI
-337 AEKLGPFLKTAGKVA
+337 AKKLGPFLKTAGKVA
-352 GTVFAAIEV
+352 GTALAAIEV
-361 FFVLPKSI
+361 FFFLPKNI
-369 YDFWEFSNEHYKHF
+369 YDFWEFSNEKYKHF
-383 GPLERFVYSAT
+383 GILERFVYSVIS
-394 AGLTQWTEDFFMSI
+394 GLTQWTEDFFMSI
-408 PDIGKMISEMLD
+408 PDLGKMISEMLD
-420 TLISNWEEIDESD
+420 TLISNWEDVSTD
-433 NAFTQAFKPLMTFS
+433 NAFIQAFKPVMTFG

-458 LVDLVTGIV
+458 LVDLVTGVV
-467 KIFKKVTGA
+467 KIFKNITGA
-476 KTGDACGLEAVSIL
+476 KTGDACGIEAVNIL
-490 RENWSVVAEFVSN
+490 RAHWSDVAEFVSN

-542 FQFKHEIAEKLTTSE
+542 FQFKHEIAEKLTTAE
-557 INEILKHNDVD
+557 INEILKHDDVD

-589 EKVQSNYNNEYLDE
+589 EKVQSNYNNEYLDN
-603 LLERLRGK
+603 LLEHLRGK
-611 DTFGTYWHDF
+611 DLFGTYWHDF

-671 NKTITETMFA
+671 NETITETMFT

-696 SQIDSIDEYLYF
+696 SQIASIDEYLYF

-721 KKETFLNYDPNEV
+721 RKESFLNYDPNEV
-734 LCTQILGYIDS
+734 LCTQILGFIDS
-745 DYGYHPDKVN
+745 DYNFHPDKVN

-762 ALIDGGARKKFVTIS
+762 ALVEGGAKKKFVTIS

-785 TLTSSNSET
+785 TIRVLNNTETKKLTSSV
-794 KEISSSLVDG
+794 VDG
-804 VLKSSLP
+804 VIQSSLP
-811 SHLAMTQSSYTD
+811 SHLAMTNVSYKD
-823 DSGNSNNYE
+823 DSGNSGVDVSE
-832 SNSLGSENIPSYVPG
+832 TRDSVSNLPSYVQTYG
-847 IGLQAN
+847 QVSS
-853 TQSLSST
+853 QSLNGSS
-860 DVPEIPTLNTPSY
+860 EIPVLNSPVY
-873 TGTDYTSIEAIKKAK
+873 KGNDFTSIEAIKSAR
-888 IFQRNGKWF
+888 IFQKNGKWY

-907 QIESKRNANARPW
+907 QIESMRNANAR
-920 SRAKQKYLSSAAGL
+920 AKTSSASGL

-944 FGLNTLQDRLD
+944 FGLRTLQDRLD

-962 FKNYVFSNINSLRKN
+962 FKNYVFSNINILRKN
-977 GIPVT
+977 GVPVT
-982 PANVYLC
+982 PVNMYLC
-989 HQQGAG
+989 HQQGSS

-1002 FITGKARSVSSE
+1002 YITGKTGTVSPS

-1022 THGHKFTSP
+1022 THGHGFTNP
-1031 QAWYTNWA
+1031 QDWYTNWA
-1039 NDIAKLMGSS
+1039 NDFSKLMGVSLTL
-1049 ANIPSLSQVP
+1049 PSLRAYNETELSGTDSYIQTPYSFEGYKSLNTVTQSSSSVP
-1059 SYVPGSG
+1059 SYVPG
-1066 TESASFSA
+1066 
-1074 DSSSSAPDMSGFSA
+1074 D
-1088 PYSPEGYKEHLAESS
+1088 
-1103 SAGSIPSYVPSSQGS
+1103 I
-1118 ETNTGSIPSYVP
+1118 
-1130 SSQGSETGMG
+1130 GSETG
-1140 NPMLNAMRYAKKHAK
+1140 NPMISASRFARERANR
-1155 KKSSGYCARYVAN
+1155 SSTGFCARYVAN

-1183 YMYHTNGILKKAGFG
+1183 YMYHSNGILKKAGFG
-1198 LVSTSM
+1198 LVSTSL
-1204 SGYSP
+1204 SGFSP

-1216 IGRFNNHKHGHICIY
+1216 VGRFNNHKHGHICIY
-1231 DGKNWIS
+1231 DGRNWIS
-1238 DFVQRTPSP
+1238 DYIQRNPSP
-1247 YRDGPGPL
+1247 YSDGPGPL

-1264 VAIDTQMEN
+1264 VAIDTSMEN
-1273 YDSSESWSPVETPP
+1273 YDSSETWSPVETPS
-1287 QDQQDVTSDFGLNI
+1287 QTQQDVPGDFGLNI

>member
-77 VLSASLFNN
+77 VLSASMFNN
-86 LMVTID
+86 LMITID

-179 GNGNDDGSSILDT
+179 GNDDGGSILDT
-192 ILNTALGLGGAGGA
+192 ILNTALSLGGAGGA
-206 SWLFRN
+206 SWMFRN
-212 VWNRIKNRTKIKA
+212 IWNRIKNRKQIKA

-263 EEAKQRAEEAKRKAD
+263 EEAKQRAEEAKKKAD

-304 KPQSSGSK
+304 KPQSSGAE

-383 GPLERFVYSAT
+383 GPLERFVYSAI

-408 PDIGKMISEMLD
+408 PDLGKMISEMLD

-490 RENWSVVAEFVSN
+490 RENWSDVASLVSN

-542 FQFKHEIAEKLTTSE
+542 FQFKHEIAEKLTTAE

-568 DSTKTLLEGAL
+568 DSTKTMLEGAL

-603 LLERLRGK
+603 LLEHLRGK
-611 DTFGTYWHDF
+611 DSFGTYWHDF

-628 TEAFVLAS
+628 TEAFVLSS

-644 RKTKQITHLKT
+644 RKSKQITHLKT

-762 ALIDGGARKKFVTIS
+762 ALIDGSSKKKFITIS

-785 TLTSSNSET
+785 TLTSRNSET

-823 DSGNSNNYE
+823 DSGNTNNYG
-832 SNSLGSENIPSYVPG
+832 SNSLGSESIPSYVPG

-1022 THGHKFTSP
+1022 THGHKYTSP
-1031 QAWYTNWA
+1031 QAWYINWA

-1074 DSSSSAPDMSGFSA
+1074 DSSSSGPDMSGFSA
-1088 PYSPEGYKEHLAESS
+1088 PYSPEGYSEHLAESS

-1118 ETNTGSIPSYVP
+1118 ETNTG
-1130 SSQGSETGMG
+1130 MG

-1155 KKSSGYCARYVAN
+1155 NESSGYCARYVAN

-1247 YRDGPGPL
+1247 YRDGPGPM

-1264 VAIDTQMEN
+1264 VAIDTSMEN
-1273 YDSSESWSPVETPP
+1273 YDSSESWSPVETPS
-1287 QDQQDVTSDFGLNI
+1287 QDQQDVPGDFGFN
-1301 SKPSVMEGAT
+1301 SPKPAVMEGAT

>member
-30 EKIGVRPVFDRMFT
+30 EKIGIKPVFDRMFT

-77 VLSASLFNN
+77 ILSASLFNN

-125 LFKIEEDLIDE
+125 LFRIEEDLIDE

-153 LLDLYKKNIEKRLKE
+153 LLDLYKKDIEKRLKDL
-168 IEKNQGSGNGN
+168 EKNQGKGNGN
-179 GNGNDDGSSILDT
+179 GDDGSILDT
-192 ILNTALGLGGAGGA
+192 VLNMALGIGGAGGA
-206 SWLFRN
+206 SWMFRN
-212 VWNRIKNRTKIKA
+212 IWNRIKNRTQIKA
-225 MKERISKAEKVAK
+225 MKERISKAEKIAK

-252 EAERQAKKQKT
+252 EAEKQAKKQKT
-263 EEAKQRAEEAKRKAD
+263 EEAKRKTEEAKKKAE
-278 AEKAKKVKSDQH
+278 AEKAKKVKSDKH

-312 VKPKAPKPPKPPKGT
+312 VKPKAPKAPKGT
-327 SGIRK
+327 GGIRK
-332 VFAKM
+332 VFAKI
-337 AEKLGPFLKTAGKVA
+337 AKKLGPFLRTAGKVA
-352 GTVFAAIEV
+352 GTVLAAIEV
-361 FFVLPKSI
+361 FFFLPKSI

-383 GPLERFVYSAT
+383 GTLERFVYSAV

-433 NAFTQAFKPLMTFS
+433 NAFTQAFKPIMTFG
-447 LVAIKAVVEKL
+447 LVSIKAVIEKL

-467 KIFKKVTGA
+467 KTFKKVTGA
-476 KTGDACGLEAVSIL
+476 KTGDACGLEAVNIL
-490 RENWSVVAEFVSN
+490 REHWSDVASLVSN
-503 LMPNDTTYELL
+503 LTPNDTTYELL
-514 MGENK
+514 LGENK
-519 ILADLQRK
+519 ILGDLQRK

-557 INEILKHNDVD
+557 INEILKHNDID

-611 DTFGTYWHDF
+611 DLFGTYWHDF

-628 TEAFVLAS
+628 TEAFVLSS

-644 RKTKQITHLKT
+644 RKSKQITHLKT

-662 DRETPGWFR
+662 DKETPGWFR
-671 NKTITETMFA
+671 NKTVTETIFA

-721 KKETFLNYDPNEV
+721 RKETFLNYDPNEV
-734 LCTQILGYIDS
+734 LCTQILGYVDS

-762 ALIDGGARKKFVTIS
+762 ALIEGGSKKKFITIS

-785 TLTSSNSET
+785 TLTSSNSES
-794 KEISSSLVDG
+794 KELSSSLVDG

-823 DSGNSNNYE
+823 DSGNTKTFE
-832 SNSLGSENIPSYVPG
+832 SNSLGNESIPSYVPG
-847 IGLQAN
+847 FELQAN

-860 DVPEIPTLNTPSY
+860 DVPEIPTLNTPY

-888 IFQRNGKWF
+888 IFQRNGKWY

-920 SRAKQKYLSSAAGL
+920 SKAKQKYLSSAAGL

-944 FGLNTLQDRLD
+944 FGLRTLQDRLD

-1002 FITGKARSVSSE
+1002 FITGKGSSVSSD

-1039 NDIAKLMGSS
+1039 NDIAKLMGTSV
-1049 ANIPSLSQVP
+1049 NIPSLSQVP

-1066 TESASFSA
+1066 TENTSFSA
-1074 DSSSSAPDMSGFSA
+1074 DTSSPSANIPEMTGFSV
-1088 PYSPEGYKEHLAESS
+1088 PYSPEGYREHSVNTGSS
-1103 SAGSIPSYVPSSQGS
+1103 GSIPSYVPG
-1118 ETNTGSIPSYVP
+1118 
-1130 SSQGSETGMG
+1130 SQGSETGMG
-1140 NPMLNAMRYAKKHAK
+1140 NPMLNAMRFARQHAK
-1155 KKSSGYCARYVAN
+1155 SKSSGYCARFVAN

-1183 YMYHTNGILKKAGFG
+1183 YMYHTNGILKNAGFG

-1216 IGRFNNHKHGHICIY
+1216 VGRFNNHKHGHICIY

-1238 DFVQRTPSP
+1238 DFIQRNPSP
-1247 YRDGPGPL
+1247 YSDGPGPL

-1264 VAIDTQMEN
+1264 VAIDTSMEN
-1273 YDSSESWSPVETPP
+1273 YDSSESWSPVETPSQP
-1287 QDQQDVTSDFGLNI
+1287 QQDVLSDFGLSI
-1301 SKPSVMEGAT
+1301 SKPPVMEGST
-1311 EGIFSFAIEECF
+1311 EGIFSFAIEECL

>member
-6 EKLQKILGIDK
+6 EKLQKILGIDN
-17 KSKIVFNK
+17 KSKIVFKK

-30 EKIGVRPVFDRMFT
+30 EKIGVKPVFDRMFT

-153 LLDLYKKNIEKRLKE
+153 LLDLYKKDIDKRLKE
-168 IEKNQGSGNGN
+168 IEKNQGGGGGSGTG
-179 GNGNDDGSSILDT
+179 DDSSILDT
-192 ILNTALGLGGAGGA
+192 ILNMALGIGGAGGA
-206 SWLFRN
+206 SWMFRN
-212 VWNRIKNRTKIKA
+212 IWNRIKNRTQIKA
-225 MKERISKAEKVAK
+225 MKERISKAEKIAK
-238 ERAKRAKEAEKAKK
+238 ERAKRAKDAEKAKK
-252 EAERQAKKQKT
+252 EAEKQAKKQKT
-263 EEAKQRAEEAKRKAD
+263 EEAKRKAEEAKKKAD
-278 AEKAKKVKSDQH
+278 AEKAKKVKSDKH
-290 LEDLKNKQKELKTG
+290 LEELKNKQKELKTG

-312 VKPKAPKPPKPPKGT
+312 VKPKAPKAPKETK
-327 SGIRK
+327 GIRR

-337 AEKLGPFLKTAGKVA
+337 AKKLGPFLRTVGKVA
-352 GTVFAAIEV
+352 GTVLATIEV
-361 FFVLPKSI
+361 FFFLPKSI

-383 GPLERFVYSAT
+383 GTLERFVYSAV

-408 PDIGKMISEMLD
+408 PDIGKMINEMLD
-420 TLISNWEEIDESD
+420 TLISNWEEISEGDT
-433 NAFTQAFKPLMTFS
+433 FVQAFKPVMVFS
-447 LVAIKAVVEKL
+447 LVSIKAVVEKL

-467 KIFKKVTGA
+467 KTFKKVTGA
-476 KTGDACGLEAVSIL
+476 KTGDACGLEAVNIL
-490 RENWSVVAEFVSN
+490 REHWPDVASFVSN
-503 LMPNDTTYELL
+503 LTPNDTTYELI
-514 MGENK
+514 MGENR

-568 DSTKTLLEGAL
+568 DSTKAMLESAL

-603 LLERLRGK
+603 LLEHLRGK
-611 DTFGTYWHDF
+611 DLFGTYWHDF

-628 TEAFVLAS
+628 TEAFVLSS

-655 GLSNNFG
+655 GLSNFG

-671 NKTITETMFA
+671 NKTVTETVFA

-721 KKETFLNYDPNEV
+721 RKETFLNYDPNEV

-762 ALIDGGARKKFVTIS
+762 ALIEGGSKKKFVTIS

-785 TLTSSNSET
+785 TLTSRNPESR
-794 KEISSSLVDG
+794 EISSSLVDG

-811 SHLAMTQSSYTD
+811 SHLAMTQNSYID
-823 DSGNSNNYE
+823 DSGTTKNYG
-832 SNSLGSENIPSYVPG
+832 SNSFGSESVPSYVPG
-847 IGLQAN
+847 FELKAN
-853 TQSLSST
+853 TQSLSGT
-860 DVPEIPTLNTPSY
+860 DVPEIPTLNTPYS
-873 TGTDYTSIEAIKKAK
+873 GTDYTSIEAIKKAR
-888 IFQRNGKWF
+888 IFQRNGKWY

-907 QIESKRNANARPW
+907 QIESRRNANAK
-920 SRAKQKYLSSAAGL
+920 AKTSSASGL
-934 FQFIESTGKT
+934 FQFIKSTGEA
-944 FGLNTLQDRLD
+944 FGLRTLQDRLD

-977 GIPVT
+977 GIPVN
-982 PANVYLC
+982 PVNVYLC
-989 HQQGAG
+989 HQQGSG

-1002 FITGKARSVSSE
+1002 FITGKAKSVSQK
-1014 LVNNMAGN
+1014 LIGTMAGN
-1022 THGHKFTSP
+1022 THGHRFTSP
-1031 QAWYTNWA
+1031 QAWYTHWA
-1039 NDIAKLMGSS
+1039 NDIAKLMGTSV
-1049 ANIPSLSQVP
+1049 NVPPLSQVP

-1066 TESASFSA
+1066 TSESTSFSA
-1074 DSSSSAPDMSGFSA
+1074 DFSGSVPEMTGYSASSS
-1088 PYSPEGYKEHLAESS
+1088 EGYSVNT
-1103 SAGSIPSYVPSSQGS
+1103 GSTGNIPSYIPGSQGS
-1118 ETNTGSIPSYVP
+1118 QSSETNS
-1130 SSQGSETGMG
+1130 GMG
-1140 NPMLNAMRYAKKHAK
+1140 NPMLNAMRYARKHAK
-1155 KKSSGYCARYVAN
+1155 TESSGYCARYVAN

-1183 YMYHTNGILKKAGFG
+1183 YMYHSNGILKKAGFG

-1204 SGYSP
+1204 SGYNP

-1231 DGKNWIS
+1231 DGRNWIS

-1264 VAIDTQMEN
+1264 VAIDTSMEN
-1273 YDSSESWSPVETPP
+1273 YDSSESWSPVETPS
-1287 QDQQDVTSDFGLNI
+1287 QTQQDVISDFGLDI

-1311 EGIFSFAIEECF
+1311 EGIFSFAIEECL

>member
-153 LLDLYKKNIEKRLKE
+153 LLDLYKKDIEKRLKDL
-168 IEKNQGSGNGN
+168 EKTQGNGN
-179 GNGNDDGSSILDT
+179 GDDGSILDT
-192 ILNTALGLGGAGGA
+192 ILNMALGIGGAGGA
-206 SWLFRN
+206 SWMFRN
-212 VWNRIKNRTKIKA
+212 VWNRIKNRTQIKA
-225 MKERISKAEKVAK
+225 MKERISKAEKIAK

-263 EEAKQRAEEAKRKAD
+263 EEAKQKAQEAKKKAD

-312 VKPKAPKPPKPPKGT
+312 VKPKAPKAPKGT

-337 AEKLGPFLKTAGKVA
+337 AKKLGPFLRTVGKVA
-352 GTVFAAIEV
+352 GTVLATIEV
-361 FFVLPKSI
+361 FFFLPKSI
-369 YDFWEFSNEHYKHF
+369 YDFWGFSNEHYKHF
-383 GPLERFVYSAT
+383 GILERFVYSAV

-420 TLISNWEEIDESD
+420 TLISHWEEIDEGDSS
-433 NAFTQAFKPLMTFS
+433 FIQAFKPIMTFG
-447 LVAIKAVVEKL
+447 LVSIKAVVEKL

-467 KIFKKVTGA
+467 KTFKKVTGA

-490 RENWSVVAEFVSN
+490 REHWSDVASLVSN
-503 LMPNDTTYELL
+503 LAPNDTTYELL
-514 MGENK
+514 LGENK
-519 ILADLQRK
+519 ILSDLQRK

-557 INEILKHNDVD
+557 INEILKHNDID

-603 LLERLRGK
+603 LLEHLRGK
-611 DTFGTYWHDF
+611 DLFGTYWHDF

-628 TEAFVLAS
+628 TEAFVLSS

-696 SQIDSIDEYLYF
+696 SQIDTIDEYLYF

-721 KKETFLNYDPNEV
+721 RKETFLNYDPNEV

-762 ALIDGGARKKFVTIS
+762 ALIDGGSKKKFVTIS

-785 TLTSSNSET
+785 TLTSRNSET

-823 DSGNSNNYE
+823 DSGNTKTFG
-832 SNSLGSENIPSYVPG
+832 SNSLGSESIPSYVPG

-853 TQSLSST
+853 TQSLSGSS
-860 DVPEIPTLNTPSY
+860 DIPEIPTLNTPSY
-873 TGTDYTSIEAIKKAK
+873 TGTDYTSIEAIKKAR

-907 QIESKRNANARPW
+907 QIESMRNANAR
-920 SRAKQKYLSSAAGL
+920 AKTSSASGL

-944 FGLNTLQDRLD
+944 FGLRTLQDRLD

-977 GIPVT
+977 GVPVN
-982 PANVYLC
+982 PVNVYLC

-1002 FITGKARSVSSE
+1002 YITGKTGSVSSK

-1039 NDIAKLMGSS
+1039 NDFAKLMGISV
-1049 ANIPSLSQVP
+1049 NIPSLSQVP

-1066 TESASFSA
+1066 ASENTASFNA
-1074 DSSSSAPDMSGFSA
+1074 DTSSSVPDMSGFSA
-1088 PYSPEGYKEHLAESS
+1088 PYSPEGYREHL
-1103 SAGSIPSYVPSSQGS
+1103 VD
-1118 ETNTGSIPSYVP
+1118 TGSASSTSNVPSYVP

-1140 NPMLNAMRYAKKHAK
+1140 NPMLNAMRYARQHAK
-1155 KKSSGYCARYVAN
+1155 SKSSGYCARFVAN

-1183 YMYHTNGILKKAGFG
+1183 YMYHSNGILKKAGFG

-1231 DGKNWIS
+1231 GGKNWIS
-1238 DFVQRTPSP
+1238 DFIQRNPSP
-1247 YRDGPGPL
+1247 YSDGPGPL

-1287 QDQQDVTSDFGLNI
+1287 QDQQDVLSDFGLNI
-1301 SKPSVMEGAT
+1301 SKPSVMEGST
-1311 EGIFSFAIEECF
+1311 EGIFSFAIEECL

>member
-6 EKLQKILGIDK
+6 KKLQKILGIDK

-68 IGVQKEEIP
+68 IGVQREEIP

-153 LLDLYKKNIEKRLKE
+153 LLDLYKKDIDKRLKE
-168 IEKNQGSGNGN
+168 IEKNQGGGN
-179 GNGNDDGSSILDT
+179 GNGNDDGGSILDT
-192 ILNTALGLGGAGGA
+192 ILNIALGLGGSGGA
-206 SWLFRN
+206 SWMFRN
-212 VWNRIKNRTKIKA
+212 IWNRIKNRTQIKA
-225 MKERISKAEKVAK
+225 MKEKISKAEKIAK
-238 ERAKRAKEAEKAKK
+238 ERAKRAKEAEKARK

-263 EEAKQRAEEAKRKAD
+263 EEAKQRAEEAKKKAD

-312 VKPKAPKPPKPPKGT
+312 VNPKVPKPPKGE

-332 VFAKM
+332 IFAKI
-337 AEKLGPFLKTAGKVA
+337 AKKLGPFLKTAGKVA

-361 FFVLPKSI
+361 FFVLPKNI
-369 YDFWEFSNEHYKHF
+369 YDFWGFSNENYKHF
-383 GPLERFVYSAT
+383 GVIERFVYSAV

-408 PDIGKMISEMLD
+408 PDLGKMISEMLD
-420 TLISNWEEIDESD
+420 TLISNWEEIDEGD
-433 NAFTQAFKPLMTFS
+433 NAFIQAFKPVMTFG

-458 LVDLVTGIV
+458 LVDLVTGVV
-467 KIFKKVTGA
+467 KIFKKITGA
-476 KTGDACGLEAVSIL
+476 KTGDACGLEAVNIL
-490 RENWSVVAEFVSN
+490 RAHWSDVASYVSN
-503 LMPNDTTYELL
+503 LAPNDTTWELL

-519 ILADLQRK
+519 ILADLQKK
-527 GIYTWNVVGHSTLNR
+527 GIYTWNVAGHSTLNR
-542 FQFKHEIAEKLTTSE
+542 FQFKHEIAEKLTTAE
-557 INEILKHNDVD
+557 INEILKHDDVD
-568 DSTKTLLEGAL
+568 DATKTLLEGAL

-589 EKVQSNYNNEYLDE
+589 EKVQSNYSNEYLDN
-603 LLERLRGK
+603 LLEQLRGK
-611 DTFGTYWHDF
+611 DLFGTYWHDF

-662 DRETPGWFR
+662 DKETPGWFR
-671 NKTITETMFA
+671 SGTISETMFA

-696 SQIDSIDEYLYF
+696 SQIASIDEYLYF

-721 KKETFLNYDPNEV
+721 RKETFLNYDKNEI

-762 ALIDGGARKKFVTIS
+762 ALIDGGSKKRFVTIS

-794 KEISSSLVDG
+794 KDISSSLVDG

-934 FQFIESTGKT
+934 FQFIKSTGEA
-944 FGLNTLQDRLD
+944 FGLKTLQDRLD

-1022 THGHKFTSP
+1022 THGHKYTSP

-1049 ANIPSLSQVP
+1049 ANIPPLSQVP

-1074 DSSSSAPDMSGFSA
+1074 DTSSSVPDMSGFSA
-1088 PYSPEGYKEHLAESS
+1088 PYSPEGYREHLADTGSTG
-1103 SAGSIPSYVPSSQGS
+1103 SASNIPSYVPSSQGS
-1118 ETNTGSIPSYVP
+1118 ET
-1130 SSQGSETGMG
+1130 EMG

-1155 KKSSGYCARYVAN
+1155 NESTGYCARYVAN
-1168 ALEYAGIK
+1168 ALQYAGIK

-1183 YMYHTNGILKKAGFG
+1183 YMYHSNGILKKAGFG
-1198 LVSTSM
+1198 LVSTSL

-1216 IGRFNNHKHGHICIY
+1216 VGRFNNHKHGHICIY

-1238 DFVQRTPSP
+1238 DFVQRNPSP
-1247 YRDGPGPL
+1247 YSDGPGPL

-1264 VAIDTQMEN
+1264 VAIDTSMEN
-1273 YDSSESWSPVETPP
+1273 YDSSESWSPVETPS
-1287 QDQQDVTSDFGLNI
+1287 QDQQDVMSDFGLNT

>member
-77 VLSASLFNN
+77 VLSASMFNN
-86 LMVTID
+86 LMITID

-179 GNGNDDGSSILDT
+179 GNDDGGSILDT
-192 ILNTALGLGGAGGA
+192 ILNMALGIGGAGGA
-206 SWLFRN
+206 SWMFRN
-212 VWNRIKNRTKIKA
+212 IWNRIKNRTKIKA

-252 EAERQAKKQKT
+252 EAEKQAKKQKT
-263 EEAKQRAEEAKRKAD
+263 EEAKQRAEEAKKKAD

-312 VKPKAPKPPKPPKGT
+312 IKPKAPKAPKGT

-369 YDFWEFSNEHYKHF
+369 YDFWEFSNENYKHF
-383 GPLERFVYSAT
+383 GVLERFVYSAV

-433 NAFTQAFKPLMTFS
+433 NAFTQAFKPVMTFG
-447 LVAIKAVVEKL
+447 LVAIKAVVKKL

-527 GIYTWNVVGHSTLNR
+527 GIYTWNVMGHSTLNR
-542 FQFKHEIAEKLTTSE
+542 FQFKHEIAEKLTTAE

-568 DSTKTLLEGAL
+568 DSTKTMLEGAL

-603 LLERLRGK
+603 LLEHLRGK
-611 DTFGTYWHDF
+611 DLFGTYWHDF

-628 TEAFVLAS
+628 TEAFVLSS

-644 RKTKQITHLKT
+644 RKSKQITHLKT

-762 ALIDGGARKKFVTIS
+762 ALIDGGAKKKFVTIS

-823 DSGNSNNYE
+823 DSGNTKTFE
-832 SNSLGSENIPSYVPG
+832 SNSLGGESIPSYVPG

-920 SRAKQKYLSSAAGL
+920 SKAKQKYLSSAAGL

-944 FGLNTLQDRLD
+944 FGLRTLQDRLD

-1014 LVNNMAGN
+1014 LVDNMAGN
-1022 THGHKFTSP
+1022 THGHKYTSP

-1074 DSSSSAPDMSGFSA
+1074 DTSSSVPDMSGFSA
-1088 PYSPEGYKEHLAESS
+1088 PYSPEGYREHLAESS
-1103 SAGSIPSYVPSSQGS
+1103 SASNIPSYVPSSQGS
-1118 ETNTGSIPSYVP
+1118 ETN
-1130 SSQGSETGMG
+1130 TGMG

-1155 KKSSGYCARYVAN
+1155 TESSGYCARYVAN

-1247 YRDGPGPL
+1247 YRDGPGPM

-1273 YDSSESWSPVETPP
+1273 YDSSESWSPVETPS
-1287 QDQQDVTSDFGLNI
+1287 QDQQDVISDFGLNI